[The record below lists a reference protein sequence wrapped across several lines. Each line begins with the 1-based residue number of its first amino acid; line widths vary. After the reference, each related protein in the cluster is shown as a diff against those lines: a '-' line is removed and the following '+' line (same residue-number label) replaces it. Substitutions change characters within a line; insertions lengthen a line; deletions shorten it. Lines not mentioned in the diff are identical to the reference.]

1 MIIYYFL
8 FFCKILFD
16 LYLLNAGPEQL
27 LQFTV
32 DESYFENRANRTDK
46 LISVF
51 TLHRIPSYLI
61 INAYVPSLCIMAM
74 TIVPLYLR
82 YLCNMS
88 FPRLTIQ
95 KPGKTI

>member
-1 MIIYYFL
+1 MTIYSFLYF
-8 FFCKILFD
+8 FKILFD
-16 LYLLNAGPEQL
+16 LRLSNAGPEQL

-32 DESYFENRANRTDK
+32 DQSYFENRVNRTDK

-51 TLHRIPSYLI
+51 TMHRIPSYLI

-82 YLCNMS
+82 YVCYMS
-88 FPRLTIQ
+88 FPQLTIQ
-95 KPGKTI
+95 KPGKKT